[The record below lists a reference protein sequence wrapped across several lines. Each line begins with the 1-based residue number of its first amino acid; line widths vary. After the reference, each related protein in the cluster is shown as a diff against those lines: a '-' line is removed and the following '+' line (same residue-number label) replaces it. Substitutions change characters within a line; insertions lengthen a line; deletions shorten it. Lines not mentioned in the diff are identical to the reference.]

1 MTDRVTRSLDYK
13 AVHVNFNESSLLELG
28 RAGTLRGELE
38 NDSSVRGNI
47 LIYNEVGRDMRS

>member
-13 AVHVNFNESSLLELG
+13 AVHVNFNESSLLEQG

-47 LIYNEVGRDMRS
+47 LIMRLGEI